1 MKYLII
7 TLIFTVTPAIT
18 LAQSALDEILWLLAT
33 HQTEQLPEALAAY
46 ATADYESAYQQMT
59 SPQRSEQMA
68 FASRFKTYALIN
80 QKNYERIRS
89 ELASSG
95 SHTFIPETYEF
106 YVEHPQVS
114 ANLSGETTLPVNNT
128 RFSAV
133 LGRDTL
139 TVLLDT
145 GGSGVGINQE
155 WVEAYNMPTDT
166 TIATYGSL
174 PFINNA
180 QFTKHPVVIPELSI
194 GSMTIKNLPAEYSVF
209 DEENQQKVDAVDLPE
224 FDIIM
229 GLDTF
234 IGLIG
239 EVEFNWIDDT
249 ITFRDTPT
257 LTDGKPFLFY
267 SSKPFTA
274 FEVGGEYL
282 TTVIDT
288 GSPSDM
294 IRKVFYTD
302 NYTEAEEKTWGD
314 YTYTEYTVPIATGIG
329 PDLDLKIG
337 SYTGELDLVI
347 SDVPIELL
355 IGFQHNRMTFNLEQN
370 VMMVE

>member
-1 MKYLII
+1 
-7 TLIFTVTPAIT
+7 V
-18 LAQSALDEILWLLAT
+18 
-33 HQTEQLPEALAAY
+33 
-46 ATADYESAYQQMT
+46 TAD
-59 SPQRSEQMA
+59 
-68 FASRFKTYALIN
+68 LN
-80 QKNYERIRS
+80 
-89 ELASSG
+89 
-95 SHTFIPETYEF
+95 
-106 YVEHPQVS
+106 
-114 ANLSGETTLPVNNT
+114 GETTLPVNNT

-133 LGRDTL
+133 MGRDTL

-155 WVEAYNMPTDT
+155 WVEKYDMPTDT

-234 IGLIG
+234 IGLVG
-239 EVEFNWIDDT
+239 EVEFNWIHDT
-249 ITFRDTPT
+249 ITFRDSPT

-267 SSKPFTA
+267 SSKPFTS

-294 IRKVFYTD
+294 IRKAYYMN

-314 YTYTEYTVPIATGIG
+314 YTYTEYTVPISTGIG